1 MFVYQSKPSN
11 GDYINIVSGN
21 LPKSIP
27 DIQAGF
33 EGGQPVIKV
42 GGVAIQTGANGGTV
56 AMSDT
61 IPFNGVDMAVSNPD
75 LTAKIENG
83 DYYIGGTMAVIDP
96 AVKAAW
102 GYSDDVKN
110 VFVVKVT
117 FEGDID
123 PETFSGT
130 CIGTETKPISYDK
143 FDGPNYI
150 YYIFNGNIKEFT
162 ITYKA
167 NADAEEKTIKIYN
180 NATLAA

>member
-1 MFVYQSKPSN
+1 MLLYEKNNLLNFVD
-11 GDYINIVSGN
+11 GR
-21 LPKSIP
+21 LPQEVPALSV
-27 DIQAGF
+27 GF
-33 EGGQPVIKV
+33 VDGEAVILY
-42 GGVAIQTGANGGTV
+42 GGVAVQLSGNGGTV

-61 IPFNGVDMAVSNPD
+61 IPFNGTEMTVSNPD
-75 LTAKIENG
+75 LTAKIVDG
-83 DYYIGGTMAVIDP
+83 DYYIGGTMAPIDP

-130 CIGTETKPISYDK
+130 CVGTETKPITYDK
-143 FDGPNYI
+143 FDGPDYI
-150 YYIFNGNIKEFT
+150 YYIFNGNVKEFT

-167 NADAEEKTIKIYN
+167 NSEAEEKTIKIYN
-180 NATLAA
+180 QATLA